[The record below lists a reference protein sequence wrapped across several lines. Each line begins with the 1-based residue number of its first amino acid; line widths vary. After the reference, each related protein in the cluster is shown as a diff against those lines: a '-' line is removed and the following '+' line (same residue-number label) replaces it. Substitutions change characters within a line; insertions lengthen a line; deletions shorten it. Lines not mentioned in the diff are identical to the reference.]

1 MHDKAE
7 LTTRRL
13 RLRRWQPADAEP
25 FAILNADL
33 RTVQY
38 VPGPLSRAD
47 SDAFLDR
54 IEAHFRAEGF
64 GLWALEV
71 PGVTP
76 FAGFVGL
83 NVPRFAAHFVP
94 CVEIGWRLAPDYWG
108 RGYATEGAR
117 AALGFGFDRLQL
129 DQIVSFTVP
138 QNRASRL
145 VMERI
150 GMTRDSADDFDHPS
164 FPDGDPLQRHVL
176 YRITR
181 EKVLPSP

>member
-1 MHDKAE
+1 MRDTAE

-13 RLRRWQPADAEP
+13 RLRSWQPADAEP
-25 FAILNADL
+25 FAILNADP

-38 VPGPLSRAD
+38 VPGPLSRRD

-164 FPDGDPLQRHVL
+164 FPDGDPLQQHVL